1 MEVEIQAPTSVSI
14 GFWREDLGGRSMIYG
29 LHVGVR
35 ISPTEALWLGLQ
47 RALPGKNAFCRAP
60 WKIGLGNSL
69 ALEILAMKIFAL
81 TATFFFAR
89 NIFFGRAP
97 WEGRSKLKKASEAPF
112 SGQNSPLTF
121 RDRSG
126 RTERFFRSCLRASP
140 PRTFPSNIFLQAFC
154 FDTFDFPQTELA
166 RRCHRAGRNCK
177 RAKSFY
183 YAVSGWGFLQ
193 SQKERLIWSW

>member
-1 MEVEIQAPTSVSI
+1 MDVEIQAPTSVSI

-81 TATFFFAR
+81 TATFFLPATYFLG
-89 NIFFGRAP
+89 GRP
-97 WEGRSKLKKASEAPF
+97 EKAV
-112 SGQNSPLTF
+112 
-121 RDRSG
+121 
-126 RTERFFRSCLRASP
+126 AS
-140 PRTFPSNIFLQAFC
+140 
-154 FDTFDFPQTELA
+154 
-166 RRCHRAGRNCK
+166 
-177 RAKSFY
+177 
-183 YAVSGWGFLQ
+183 
-193 SQKERLIWSW
+193 

>member
-1 MEVEIQAPTSVSI
+1 MDVEIQAPTSVSI
-14 GFWREDLGGRSMIYG
+14 GFWRKILAEDLWSMR
-29 LHVGVR
+29 GVWR
-35 ISPTEALWLGLQ
+35 CVQVRGKHCDSVLQ
-47 RALPGKNAFCRAP
+47 RPTRQKCFCRAP
-60 WKIGLGNSL
+60 WKISLRNSL
-69 ALEILAMKIFAL
+69 ALEILAMQMFFCPQHIF
-81 TATFFFAR
+81 
-89 NIFFGRAP
+89 
-97 WEGRSKLKKASEAPF
+97 WEGALRRPQQVKKASEAPF
-112 SGQNSPLTF
+112 SGQNSVLRAPLTF

-193 SQKERLIWSW
+193 PQKERLIWSW